1 SNSLSDAPSPVAV
14 ASATSCHLWPRASVV
29 HETTTTVLASGGY
42 PGSYEKGKRITIPED
57 LESEDLIVFH
67 AGTSV
72 SGQGLV
78 TSGGRVLAVTAIAGS
93 ALTVAAKVIASP
105 KHIFDLL
112 GSSLPKMCG
121 FFSCYIIIKA
131 LAGLPMELARI
142 VALMVHATK
151 RLARPSGTPLI
162 MAIFIALGVWPAWA
176 QWLRMDGRGGLLVA
190 GAIAGIMGPL
200 VGGIGVLVAPFFLA
214 RDWRRENVIAT
225 MAVGQACGHAAKI
238 VAFSLAGYSV
248 LARWDLLVPMVL
260 VSIAGTLIGRRLN
273 DYVPERVFRIVVR
286 VILIALALKLG
297 FDGFRGWLA

>member
-1 SNSLSDAPSPVAV
+1 MIIALSLVALATAVISAMAGMGGGMILIGVLFAVGLAPAMALPLHAGVQ
-14 ASATSCHLWPRASVV
+14 
-29 HETTTTVLASGGY
+29 LASN
-42 PGSYEKGKRITIPED
+42 GSRCVAYRHDIKW
-57 LESEDLIVFH
+57 
-67 AGTSV
+67 
-72 SGQGLV
+72 
-78 TSGGRVLAVTAIAGS
+78 S
-93 ALTVAAKVIASP
+93 ALGLFLLGAIPVPFIVAPLVAAADP
-105 KHIFDLL
+105 DLL
-112 GSSLPKMCG
+112 
-121 FFSCYIIIKA
+121 
-131 LAGLPMELARI
+131 
-142 VALMVHATK
+142 
-151 RLARPSGTPLI
+151 RLV

-273 DYVPERVFRIVVR
+273 NYVPERVFRIVVR